1 MAKAQDHNANAP
13 SYATETEAGQA
24 KPAATAVVHALA
36 DQLVRIQQQ
45 LVRVQQVTNNMLS
58 LHTMAITL
66 HITAR
71 AKLISP

>member
-24 KPAATAVVHALA
+24 KPAATAIVHALA

-45 LVRVQQVTNNMLS
+45 LVRVQQVTNNMF
-58 LHTMAITL
+58 TFTQWP
-66 HITAR
+66 
-71 AKLISP
+71 SPCTSQHAES